1 LSQHSS
7 ALYLDE
13 IFLKE
18 KEKFYYAFEQEKDH
32 PKSLQVIDNALKE
45 IMKDQG
51 SHRDEELIKLQKLEL
66 MRLKA
71 KVYVKDG
78 YFEEANEI
86 YL

>member
-1 LSQHSS
+1 M
-7 ALYLDE
+7 
-13 IFLKE
+13 
-18 KEKFYYAFEQEKDH
+18 
-32 PKSLQVIDNALKE
+32 QVIDNALKE

-78 YFEEANEI
+78 YFEEAN
-86 YL
+86 